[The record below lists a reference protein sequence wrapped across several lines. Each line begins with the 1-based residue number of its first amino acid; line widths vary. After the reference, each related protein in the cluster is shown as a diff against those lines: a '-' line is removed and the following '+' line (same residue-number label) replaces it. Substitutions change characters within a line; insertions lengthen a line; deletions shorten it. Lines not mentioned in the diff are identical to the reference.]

1 MKLVRVSAIVK
12 PFKLD
17 ELKAALDDV
26 GVRGMTVY
34 EVKGFGKQMGRTEL
48 YAGAE
53 YAGDFLPKAKVELVV
68 HDDML
73 PRVTNAILMSC
84 RTGRIGD
91 GKIFVTSIAEAVRIR
106 TAERGEDALG

>member
-1 MKLVRVSAIVK
+1 MRVAAIVK
-12 PFKLD
+12 PFKLE
-17 ELKAALDDV
+17 ELKAALDEV

-53 YAGDFLPKAKVELVV
+53 YAVDFLPKAKVELVV
-68 HDDML
+68 REDML
-73 PRVTNAILMSC
+73 SRVTDAILSSC

-91 GKIFVTSIAEAVRIR
+91 GKIFVTAIAEAVRIR